1 MKPCNN
7 CDKKPDCRV
16 ICKAFSDW
24 LDDDSPQGPILENK
38 PIKLNLWC
46 GRKGH
51 TKPPTKPAALTVV
64 PNKAAGGAVKINKP
78 TLVRDKNGKFKKGVK
93 NGKKR

>member
-7 CDKKPDCRV
+7 CDKKADCRV
-16 ICKAFSDW
+16 ICKAFSKW

-38 PIKLNLWC
+38 PIKLNIWC

-51 TKPPTKPAALTVV
+51 YKHTHNPNALTVV
-64 PNKAAGGAVKINKP
+64 AKKA
-78 TLVRDKNGKFKKGVK
+78 TGKGSKRNYKGVK
-93 NGKKR
+93 

>member
-16 ICKAFSDW
+16 ICKEFSKW
-24 LDDDSPQGPILENK
+24 LDDDSPDGPILENR

-46 GRKGH
+46 GRNGH
-51 TKPPTKPAALTVV
+51 YKSTPKSVAPAVDK
-64 PNKAAGGAVKINKP
+64 NKATGKGSIKG
-78 TLVRDKNGKFKKGVK
+78 VRGVRSNFVYIADLKKKGVK
-93 NGKKR
+93 K

>member
-7 CDKKPDCRV
+7 CDKKADCRI
-16 ICKAFSDW
+16 ICKAFAKW

-38 PIKLNLWC
+38 PIKLNIWC

-51 TKPPTKPAALTVV
+51 TKSPTKTAAPAVAKK
-64 PNKAAGGAVKINKP
+64 KADSKRPVKHKDYC
-78 TLVRDKNGKFKKGVK
+78 RCKKCRELK
-93 NGKKR
+93 

>member
-7 CDKKPDCRV
+7 CDKKPDCRI
-16 ICKAFSDW
+16 ICKAFAKW
-24 LDDDSPQGPILENK
+24 LDDDSPQGQILENK

-51 TKPPTKPAALTVV
+51 YASNRPTKARTAKEATGYLNLVNETEIIDKVIE
-64 PNKAAGGAVKINKP
+64 KKI
-78 TLVRDKNGKFKKGVK
+78 DI
-93 NGKKR
+93 KRSKRCH